1 MKPRKKLTIENAENA
16 IRTIAKR
23 DGVSVETVRANMT
36 GAMITG
42 LCDPDPKVQARW
54 KSIPCKGELPTPEEL
69 IVFLANESLE
79 RQ

>member
-1 MKPRKKLTIENAENA
+1 MKSKKKLTLENAENA
-16 IRTIAKR
+16 IRAIAKR
-23 DGVSVETVRANMT
+23 DGISIETVRANMK
-36 GAMITG
+36 GAILAG

-79 RQ
+79 RK